1 MEMIK
6 ANIGEKSKGRY
17 FEATADKK
25 QAFFVPVVH
34 QKRVK
39 NETTGEYED
48 GDVVWD
54 QARFYGADADWVNKA
69 TQNGDLLLIWGR
81 TERRT
86 REVDGNEYK
95 SIDVYVDAVPVN
107 PRLREVTISR
117 PYAHS
122 RAILHSPSP
131 RPHLHCSSHPGTR
144 CPRCGTRSLQV
155 RSRGRACSCFTRDPY
170 GGGAHQLTCPTVCVA
185 RVRGGAVRG
194 ALVCE

>member
-48 GDVVWD
+48 GDVVWY
-54 QARFYGADADWVNKA
+54 QARFYGADADWVNEA
-69 TQNGDLLLIWGR
+69 TQNGDPLLIWGR
-81 TERRT
+81 TEHRT

-95 SIDVYVDAVPVN
+95 SIDVYVDAVSVN
-107 PRLREVTISR
+107 PRLREVIISR
-117 PYAHS
+117 PVRTQQSDTAQHI
-122 RAILHSPSP
+122 APAAPAPQQSPWDTVS
-131 RPHLHCSSHPGTR
+131 
-144 CPRCGTRSLQV
+144 QV
-155 RSRGRACSCFTRDPY
+155 R
-170 GGGAHQLTCPTVCVA
+170 HEVA
-185 RVRGGAVRG
+185 SSQVAGPSM
-194 ALVCE
+194 